1 MAHMGTGILV
11 PWPSLGNRIMAVLCS
26 LTAIIWRGDAWRSD
40 GADFHSHGGSPIAG
54 IGYFMENHFID
65 LEVS

>member
-11 PWPSLGNRIMAVLCS
+11 PPSLGNRILAVLCS
-26 LTAIIWRGDAWRSD
+26 LTAIIWRGDAWRD
-40 GADFHSHGGSPIAG
+40 GGDFHSHGGSPIAG
-54 IGYFMENHFID
+54 IGYFMETHFMD